1 MTTPLLL
8 HIPHASTAIP
18 EAYRRDF
25 LTDPA
30 AELRLMTDWYT
41 DELFDLPAPRVV
53 FPVSR
58 LVCDVER
65 FRDDAQEEMAR
76 CGMGACYTNGHDGA
90 PIRRLDAARRE
101 AILRRWYDPHHA
113 RLTAL
118 TAAALARSGA
128 CTIVDCHSFPAAP
141 LPYES
146 DQRPDR
152 PDVCIGTDAYHT
164 PPQLADALAEA
175 FTARGYSVAFNA
187 PFAGALVPLRWYRRE
202 PRVRSVMIELNR
214 GLYLDGACRRGP
226 AFSRLKRDV
235 AQILTAVSQRVP
247 Q

>member
-1 MTTPLLL
+1 M
-8 HIPHASTAIP
+8 
-18 EAYRRDF
+18 
-25 LTDPA
+25 A
-30 AELRLMTDWYT
+30 AEGV
-41 DELFDLPAPRVV
+41 DLPCAAYLR
-53 FPVSR
+53 FTDDETIR
-58 LVCDVER
+58 EINREYRDTDRATDV
-65 FRDDAQEEMAR
+65 
-76 CGMGACYTNGHDGA
+76 
-90 PIRRLDAARRE
+90 L
-101 AILRRWYDPHHA
+101 
-113 RLTAL
+113 
-118 TAAALARSGA
+118 
-128 CTIVDCHSFPAAP
+128 SFPAAP